1 MQQATRQHS
10 VEVDGKAYNINVD
23 TVWVLPQPIGTLYNL
38 LLADD
43 GSVQDETLISPED
56 RFVDIGGGTKLFDV
70 VQILK
75 LTKTTVNKRIPV
87 FLLYIIVS

>member
-43 GSVQDETLISPED
+43 GSVQDESLISQKI
-56 RFVDIGGGTKLFDV
+56 VLLILV
-70 VQILK
+70 VARNFLMLSKILK